1 MERKLNKN
9 ALRSKSL
16 IREAFYKL
24 LTIKPYVTITV
35 TDIVREADINRA
47 TFYAHYS
54 CIADLLQ
61 EINNEIIEKLKEIL
75 SKFSL
80 DRFCDNPTSLLFEV
94 SKFIDDNIDKYKI
107 LLEKTYS
114 NDFMDYVT
122 NLFIEYISNDLSIPE
137 SIKKDRAFPLRV
149 YYAAGGISTLY
160 LNWLKGNLNCSI
172 YDVAIEIAK
181 IIMENSII
189 PSEK

>member
-122 NLFIEYISNDLSIPE
+122 NLFVEYISNDLSIPE

>member
-9 ALRSKSL
+9 ALRSKAL

-24 LTIKPYVTITV
+24 LTIKPYITITV

-122 NLFIEYISNDLSIPE
+122 NLFVEYISNDLSIPE

-181 IIMENSII
+181 IIMENSIL

>member
-9 ALRSKSL
+9 ALRSKAL

-122 NLFIEYISNDLSIPE
+122 NLFVEYISNDLSIPE

-181 IIMENSII
+181 IIMENSIL